1 MSIIYNSAF
10 NNPKPNDNMSLNFPK
25 FSSFSPF
32 LSPLTL
38 IAPFFLW
45 GTAMVAMKGVMETTT
60 PLFMA
65 EIRLIPAGILVLM
78 AAFFLKLPQPN
89 NFKAW
94 LWISLFSLLDGTMFQ
109 GFLAE
114 GLQRTG
120 AGLGSVI
127 IDSQPL
133 AVALMSSWL
142 FGEIIGIW
150 GWVGLIIG
158 IIGISCIGL
167 PQEWLLHAFDSQI
180 TGSHWGWGNLWDSG
194 EWWMLLASLSMAT
207 GIVIIRYVSQYAN
220 PVVATGWHMILGGIP
235 LFIGS
240 LLTESQPWQNITT
253 SGWLS
258 LGYSTI
264 FGSAI
269 AYGLFFYIAS
279 QGNLTSFTALTFL
292 TPVFALSFGNLFL
305 SEVLS
310 SFQWFG
316 VGLTLVSIYLIN
328 QRANMAENW
337 QSLRSLPR
345 LLTNLIKKP
354 VVTD

>member
-1 MSIIYNSAF
+1 MF
-10 NNPKPNDNMSLNFPK
+10 LNTQKTFP
-25 FSSFSPF
+25 
-32 LSPLTL
+32 LLYLL
-38 IAPFFLW
+38 ILISPFFLW
-45 GTAMVAMKGVMETTT
+45 GTAMVAMKGVMDTTS
-60 PLFMA
+60 PLFIA
-65 EIRLIPAGILVLM
+65 NFRLIPAGILVLLL
-78 AAFFLKLPQPN
+78 AAILKLPQPKTL
-89 NFKAW
+89 KAW
-94 LWISLFSLLDGTMFQ
+94 LWIGLFALLDGTMFQ

-142 FGEIIGIW
+142 FGEIIGGW
-150 GWVGLIIG
+150 GWLGLMIG
-158 IIGISCIGL
+158 IVGISCIGL
-167 PQEWLLHAFDSQI
+167 PQEWLLHAFDSQTTLI
-180 TGSHWGWGNLWDSG
+180 ESGWNTLWESG

-207 GIVIIRYVSQYAN
+207 GTVVIRYVSRHAN

-235 LFIGS
+235 IVILS
-240 LLTESQPWQNITT
+240 SLTESQQWQQLTA
-253 SGWLS
+253 SGWLY
-258 LGYSTI
+258 LGYASI

-292 TPVFALSFGNLFL
+292 TPVFALTFGNLFL

-310 SFQWFG
+310 PLQWFG

-328 QRANMAENW
+328 WGNN
-337 QSLRSLPR
+337 LRFCILSCIFVL
-345 LLTNLIKKP
+345 
-354 VVTD
+354 